1 MLLKVAPRYPVAT
14 IALWPR
20 FRTLPPHQTWSS
32 SGGCWRSACPGEAT
46 VTALAWSSRFRVHHR
61 VADHYRDRR
70 LLLAGDA
77 AHVHSPTG
85 GQGMNTGIQ
94 DGYTLG
100 TAFAAGQLASY
111 EASRRPVAQ
120 RVVALTDRMTRIA
133 TTHNRVARAGRN
145 LALPLLGHVPAFRT
159 KLATEIA
166 DLNYR

>member
-1 MLLKVAPRYPVAT
+1 
-14 IALWPR
+14 
-20 FRTLPPHQTWSS
+20 
-32 SGGCWRSACPGEAT
+32 
-46 VTALAWSSRFRVHHR
+46 VHHR
-61 VADHYRDRR
+61 VEDHYRDRR